1 MEVNLIGNT
10 VLNPIHAC
18 IMTAGFTVPI
28 KLSLPTE
35 VVVEWVVFFCW
46 FFFFWGGGEEFG
58 VLFVGFL
65 VVVLKKSKSKF
76 HTHPDSILID
86 WSSHI

>member
-28 KLSLPTE
+28 KLPLPTE
-35 VVVEWVVFFCW
+35 VVVEWGFFFCW
-46 FFFFWGGGEEFG
+46 FFFVFGGGGVWGFICWFFG
-58 VLFVGFL
+58 SRF
-65 VVVLKKSKSKF
+65 KEK
-76 HTHPDSILID
+76 
-86 WSSHI
+86 